1 MKSVQPY
8 VELLARYVKPHW
20 ILVLALMLLLLGATA
35 LQLVAPQ
42 MIRHFIDTAAEGGR
56 VSTLYSVAGLFLA
69 INVLRLLLDGGA
81 HYLGTDLAWRATNG
95 LRADVADHVVGL
107 DMSFHNA
114 HRPGDLLERI
124 DGDVEA
130 LSTFFSRFAVRLLT
144 GALLAVGLT
153 AVIFVED
160 WRFGLIIA
168 VWVFLFSFGSPK
180 LLGIAAPFWR
190 REAEARAD
198 LFGFIGERL
207 SGVTDIQKLGAAG
220 NVRSRFRGVTLT
232 RFKAVVAAL
241 VVSALAWGAS
251 HSLGSLR
258 LAAALLLGAYLFQR
272 GEISIGTV
280 FLMYYYSA
288 MAGMPLAFI
297 LFDLNDLQRARA
309 GVARTY
315 ELLARKTRIEDGIGA
330 GLPDGPLSVAFDNVS
345 FSYSAGTPVLRGV
358 TFRLSPGET
367 LGLLGRTGSGKT
379 TVSRLLFRFYDPSH
393 GSVRLGGVDIRDTGV
408 AEVRR
413 RLGLVTQEVQIF
425 HASLRDNVTL
435 FDSSIS
441 DDAIVDALGGL
452 ELGGWFES
460 LPHGLDTEIDP
471 GGLSAGEAQ
480 ILAFTRVFLRDPD
493 VVVFDEASSRLDL
506 ATEALIGGAVRRLLE
521 GRTAV
526 VIAHRLATVQRLDRI
541 VIMEEGRVA
550 EHGERKALAA
560 DAASTFSRLLRAG
573 LEEVTT

>member
-1 MKSVQPY
+1 MKSARPY
-8 VELLARYVKPHW
+8 IDLLARYVKPHW
-20 ILVLALMLLLLGATA
+20 LHVLALALLLLGATA
-35 LQLVAPQ
+35 LQLAAPQ
-42 MIRHFIDTAAEGGR
+42 MIRHFIDTAVEGGP
-56 VSTLYSVAGLFLA
+56 VSTLYLAAGLFLA
-69 INVLRLLLDGGA
+69 ISALRLLLDGA
-81 HYLGTDLAWRATNG
+81 AQYLGTDLAWRATNS
-95 LRADVADHVVGL
+95 LRADVADHVLRL
-107 DMSFHNA
+107 DMSFHSA

-130 LSTFFSRFAVRLLT
+130 LSTFLSRFAVTLLT
-144 GALLAVGLT
+144 GALLAAGLT

-160 WRFGLIIA
+160 WRFGIIIA
-168 VWVFLFSFGSPK
+168 VWVVLFSFGSPK
-180 LLGIAAPFWR
+180 LLGLSAPSWR

-198 LFGFIGERL
+198 LFGFVGERL
-207 SGVTDIQKLGAAG
+207 SGITDIQKLGAAG
-220 NVRSRFRGVTLT
+220 NVRSRFHNVTWV
-232 RFKAVVAAL
+232 RFKAAVRAT
-241 VVSALAWGAS
+241 VVSHMAWGAS

-258 LAAALLLGAYLFQR
+258 LAAALLLGAYLFLQ
-272 GEISIGTV
+272 GEVSIGTV

-288 MAGMPLAFI
+288 MAGMPIAFI
-297 LFDLNDLQRARA
+297 LYDLNDLQRARA

-315 ELLARKTRIEDGIGA
+315 ELLSTKARIEDGTGEAI
-330 GLPDGPLSVAFDNVS
+330 PDGPLSVAFENVS

-358 TFRLSPGET
+358 TFRLAPGAT

-379 TVSRLLFRFYDPSH
+379 TISRLLFRFYDPEK
-393 GSVRLGGVDIRDTGV
+393 GAVRLGGTDIRGASV
-408 AEVRR
+408 ADVRR

-471 GGLSAGEAQ
+471 AGLSAGEAQ
-480 ILAFTRVFLRDPD
+480 LVAFTRVFLRDPD
-493 VVVFDEASSRLDL
+493 VIVFDEASSRLDP
-506 ATEALIGGAVRRLLE
+506 ATEALIEGAVRRLLH
-521 GRTAV
+521 GKTAV

-560 DAASTFSRLLRAG
+560 DGASTFSRLLRTG